1 MKTVERKLYRDEL
14 SLILQ
19 KQCAFHAELQDRALY
34 ARCVEALYP
43 SNEVRRKNIA
53 NRDFVYL
60 LMDDILFYQRPLKTK
75 KSLIANCPY
84 EENEYVDRETGE
96 IKKAPLKCI
105 AKSHPLFQEFRL
117 WNFLSNIRIY
127 QKEKEINGTL
137 HLDVDVTAE
146 FLKTEDDYVALFDW
160 LNSRKEIE
168 QKTFLK
174 YPKFGLKKEISN
186 YRWNYV
192 EDKQYPCNETRHAI
206 LSSLE
211 KANVCIDFL
220 SNEKE
225 VALWHILYSVS
236 DKQEIEKALRTF
248 AAKNGLDESFVEA
261 FKKFPPFKSE
271 YGAYSAK
278 AIKNVAF
285 DEMRKILGRVFD

>member
-1 MKTVERKLYRDEL
+1 M
-14 SLILQ
+14 
-19 KQCAFHAELQDRALY
+19 
-34 ARCVEALYP
+34 
-43 SNEVRRKNIA
+43 
-53 NRDFVYL
+53 
-60 LMDDILFYQRPLKTK
+60 
-75 KSLIANCPY
+75 
-84 EENEYVDRETGE
+84 
-96 IKKAPLKCI
+96 
-105 AKSHPLFQEFRL
+105 

-160 LNSRKEIE
+160 LNFGSEIE

-211 KANVCIDFL
+211 KSQC
-220 SNEKE
+220 
-225 VALWHILYSVS
+225 LY
-236 DKQEIEKALRTF
+236 
-248 AAKNGLDESFVEA
+248 
-261 FKKFPPFKSE
+261 
-271 YGAYSAK
+271 
-278 AIKNVAF
+278 
-285 DEMRKILGRVFD
+285 

>member
-1 MKTVERKLYRDEL
+1 M
-14 SLILQ
+14 
-19 KQCAFHAELQDRALY
+19 
-34 ARCVEALYP
+34 
-43 SNEVRRKNIA
+43 
-53 NRDFVYL
+53 
-60 LMDDILFYQRPLKTK
+60 
-75 KSLIANCPY
+75 
-84 EENEYVDRETGE
+84 
-96 IKKAPLKCI
+96 
-105 AKSHPLFQEFRL
+105 
-117 WNFLSNIRIY
+117 
-127 QKEKEINGTL
+127 
-137 HLDVDVTAE
+137 
-146 FLKTEDDYVALFDW
+146 
-160 LNSRKEIE
+160 
-168 QKTFLK
+168 
-174 YPKFGLKKEISN
+174 KKEISN

-271 YGAYSAK
+271 YGL
-278 AIKNVAF
+278 
-285 DEMRKILGRVFD
+285 ILPRR

>member
-1 MKTVERKLYRDEL
+1 MYSQIT
-14 SLILQ
+14 S
-19 KQCAFHAELQDRALY
+19 
-34 ARCVEALYP
+34 
-43 SNEVRRKNIA
+43 S
-53 NRDFVYL
+53 
-60 LMDDILFYQRPLKTK
+60 
-75 KSLIANCPY
+75 
-84 EENEYVDRETGE
+84 
-96 IKKAPLKCI
+96 
-105 AKSHPLFQEFRL
+105 FQEFRL

-168 QKTFLK
+168 QNTFLK

-211 KANVCIDFL
+211 KPM
-220 SNEKE
+220 
-225 VALWHILYSVS
+225 SVLIS
-236 DKQEIEKALRTF
+236 CQ
-248 AAKNGLDESFVEA
+248 
-261 FKKFPPFKSE
+261 
-271 YGAYSAK
+271 
-278 AIKNVAF
+278 
-285 DEMRKILGRVFD
+285 MRKR